1 MLNSCSINDL
11 RIGTKMTDENNQ
23 EPTEKPSK
31 NLGPLDIMKSV
42 GAAMIG
48 VQSDSNRER
57 DFEQGKASHFIIA
70 GVIFVIIFLVT
81 LGAIVSSVLESSG
94 Q

>member
-1 MLNSCSINDL
+1 
-11 RIGTKMTDENNQ
+11 MTDENNQ
-23 EPTEKPSK
+23 QSTEKATK
-31 NLGPLDIMKSV
+31 ELGPLDIIKSV

-70 GVIFVIIFLVT
+70 GVIFVIIFLLT
-81 LGAIVSSVLESSG
+81 LATIVSSVLESSG

>member
-1 MLNSCSINDL
+1 MTEI
-11 RIGTKMTDENNQ
+11 IGSKMTDDNIHQ
-23 EPTEKPSK
+23 YTEKPNK
-31 NLGPLDIMKSV
+31 DLGPLEIMKSV

-57 DFEQGKASHFIIA
+57 DFEQGKASHFIVA
-70 GVIFVIIFLVT
+70 GVVFVILFLLT
-81 LGAIVSSVLESSG
+81 LATIVSSVLESSG

>member
-1 MLNSCSINDL
+1 MTEI
-11 RIGTKMTDENNQ
+11 IGSKMTDENNQ
-23 EPTEKPSK
+23 QSTEKPNK
-31 NLGPLDIMKSV
+31 DLGPLEIMKSV

-57 DFEQGKASHFIIA
+57 DFEQGKASHFIVA
-70 GVIFVIIFLVT
+70 GVVFVILFLLT
-81 LGAIVSSVLESSG
+81 LATIVSSVLESSG

>member
-1 MLNSCSINDL
+1 
-11 RIGTKMTDENNQ
+11 MTDENNQ
-23 EPTEKPSK
+23 QATEKPAK
-31 NLGPLDIMKSV
+31 ALGPLAIMKSV

-48 VQSDSNRER
+48 VQSDNNRER

-70 GVIFVIIFLVT
+70 GVIFVIIFLLT
-81 LGAIVSSVLESSG
+81 IATIVSSVLESSG

>member
-1 MLNSCSINDL
+1 
-11 RIGTKMTDENNQ
+11 MTDENNQ
-23 EPTEKPSK
+23 QSTEKPNK
-31 NLGPLDIMKSV
+31 DLGPLEIMKSV

-57 DFEQGKASHFIIA
+57 DFEQGKASHFIVA
-70 GVIFVIIFLVT
+70 GVVFVILFLLT
-81 LGAIVSSVLESSG
+81 LATIVSSVLESSG